1 MTAPRSPISPE
12 DTPRISPVDTPRKAD
27 LNLSRVAAAALAAVT
42 TAVLSSRL
50 GAEGT
55 LIGAGAASV
64 VTTVATALYQASLE
78 RSRQR
83 VRSLAHRTRP
93 APAAQSPDRSRRSAR
108 LRWGTVVLGAFGGFV
123 LAMLAITGFEW
134 ASGGAVGGNGKGTTI
149 GHVVVDQPGPPKQ
162 TVPPATPGPAE
173 PTSETTPEP
182 SEPPTTSTTA
192 PNDEDRRDRAPTT
205 TANRPAPTEV
215 TPPPLIP
222 GLPGVGG

>member
-1 MTAPRSPISPE
+1 MTAPPSPTSPD
-12 DTPRISPVDTPRKAD
+12 DTTRKAD

-42 TAVLSSRL
+42 AAVVGSKL

-64 VTTVATALYQASLE
+64 VTTVATALYQASLD

-93 APAAQSPDRSRRSAR
+93 AAASKPSGRSRRLSR
-108 LRWGTVVLGAFGGFV
+108 LSWGAVVVGAFGGFT
-123 LAMLAITGFEW
+123 LAMMAITGFEW
-134 ASGGAVGGNGKGTTI
+134 ASGGTVGDNGKGTTI
-149 GHVVVDQPGPPKQ
+149 GQVVNDQSGPQKPTLPPASPGPAGP
-162 TVPPATPGPAE
+162 TSETPAE
-173 PTSETTPEP
+173 PTES

-192 PNDEDRRDRAPTT
+192 PNGGDGNEQSPTP
-205 TANRPAPTEV
+205 TANRSRPSEV